1 MANLH
6 GGTTIGGYIIA
17 TYKNFRRLLKV
28 LTNITLSGDV
38 SGSGNFDDNGNLTIS
53 VTVSQA
59 SNADTVDGNHSSAFA
74 TSGHTHSYNDVGALA
89 DHETAVNSDR
99 IDGHLFTVAPTAP
112 TSPDINDFWIDT
124 NI

>member
-1 MANLH
+1 MGNLH

-59 SNADTVDGNHSSAFA
+59 SNADTVDGSHASAFA

-89 DHETAVNSDR
+89 DHETAVNSDK
-99 IDGHLFTVAPTAP
+99 IDGHHLTVGITAP
-112 TSPDINDFWIDT
+112 SSPATNDIWLDTSG
-124 NI
+124 